1 MRDYARVSGFTLI
14 IIGTLGLL
22 VNEFVVEWGRIAT
35 LIFASLNLLGLGT
48 LVIKVRRR
56 GPR

>member
-14 IIGTLGLL
+14 IIGTVGLL
-22 VNEFVVEWGRIAT
+22 VNEFVVEWGRIT
-35 LIFASLNLLGLGT
+35 TMIFASLNLLGLGT

>member
-14 IIGTLGLL
+14 IIGTVGLL